1 MSTDNGPG
9 KSITGPLTGAGRDRL
24 SRRTLVELLTPSIVF
39 VDHALGPVTAGI
51 ELIEY
56 SDFESPSCAQAYH
69 AIGILLRQFGH
80 RIRFVFR
87 HFPLVEIHAHAELAA
102 EAAEAA
108 AAQGKFWVMRG
119 RLFENQRHLKSRD
132 LRKYAGEIG
141 LHLERYDS
149 EMSDHI
155 YLQRVQEHLVSGR
168 LLGVRGSPAF
178 FLNGEVVDV
187 SFGLQALEEAV
198 GHIDQALRDTV
209 KRR

>member
-1 MSTDNGPG
+1 VSTDNGPE
-9 KSITGPLTGAGRDRL
+9 KSIAGPLSGTGRDRL
-24 SRRTLVELLTPSIVF
+24 SHRALVEVFTPSIAF
-39 VDHALGPVTAGI
+39 VDHVLGPVTAGI

-69 AIGILLRQFGH
+69 AIGILLRQFEH

-87 HFPLVEIHAHAELAA
+87 HFPLVEIHPHAELAA

-108 AAQGKFWVMRG
+108 AAQGEFWAMRE
-119 RLFENQRHLKSRD
+119 RLFENQPHLKSKD

-141 LHLERYDS
+141 LDLERYDS

-155 YLQRVQEHLVSGR
+155 YRQRVQEHLVSGR
-168 LLGVRGSPAF
+168 LLGVHGSPAF

-187 SFGLQALEEAV
+187 SFGLQTLEDAV
-198 GHIDQALRDTV
+198 QHIATIDNR
-209 KRR
+209 

>member
-9 KSITGPLTGAGRDRL
+9 KSIAGPLSGAGRDRL
-24 SRRTLVELLTPSIVF
+24 SHRALVEVFTPSIAF
-39 VDHALGPVTAGI
+39 VDHVLGPVTAGI

-69 AIGILLRQFGH
+69 AIGILLRQFEH

-87 HFPLVEIHAHAELAA
+87 HFPLVEIHPHAELAA

-108 AAQGKFWVMRG
+108 AAQGEFWAMRE
-119 RLFENQRHLKSRD
+119 RLFENQQHLKSKD

-141 LHLERYDS
+141 LDLERYDS

-168 LLGVRGSPAF
+168 LLGVHGSPAF

-187 SFGLQALEEAV
+187 SFGLQTLEDAV
-198 GHIDQALRDTV
+198 EHIATIDNR
-209 KRR
+209 

>member
-1 MSTDNGPG
+1 
-9 KSITGPLTGAGRDRL
+9 
-24 SRRTLVELLTPSIVF
+24 LVEVITPSIAF
-39 VDHALGPVTAGI
+39 VDHALGPVAAGI

-69 AIGILLRQFGH
+69 AIGILLRQFEH

-87 HFPLVEIHAHAELAA
+87 HFPLVEIHPHAELAA

-108 AAQGKFWVMRG
+108 AAQGEFWAMRE
-119 RLFENQRHLKSRD
+119 RLFENQQHLKTRD
-132 LRKYAGEIG
+132 LRRYAGAIG
-141 LHLERYDS
+141 LDLERYDS

-187 SFGLQALEEAV
+187 SFGLQALEDAV
-198 GHIDQALRDTV
+198 ERIDQALP
-209 KRR
+209 